1 MKIRSVAAML
11 FAASLGISAVA
22 LAEHPPTALARAGVS
37 RSGMSD
43 MGKRAA
49 AVVAKIRAQRGAA
62 IRLAIPSAKAAPG
75 PARSA
80 GATAASTALHPPGVS
95 PIPTDDADED
105 EGEPDCTTDSACLDE
120 GELPAGTQSETAI
133 AIDDSGQHVVI
144 GFNDFRGFNDPN
156 QLSISGFAY
165 SDDGGKTFVD
175 GGQLP
180 DGPLDE
186 FGFPQVFG
194 DPDVKYLGAC
204 NFVYSSIMLVVKSFP
219 GGLAVVQTMSVHR
232 SRDCGHTWEGPFE
245 VTSASNPSGLLD
257 ADGFPVDAADKEFID
272 VDRHTGRVLMTW
284 TNFTDTSVAPGGTQ
298 ILSTYSDDILSATPP
313 TFSKANIISATARE
327 GTGSIPRFGPEK
339 NQAYVVW
346 RRLPGGPTNSIAFAK
361 TDDGGKTW
369 SAPVEISAPFFII
382 DQILGNDRVH
392 SFPGMAVDKSHE
404 KTRGNIYV
412 AWAGNDSHDGAD
424 IMVLRSNNGGKSF
437 IGPVAINAR
446 PGGDRAQWFP
456 AVSVDNDTGRVFI
469 HYYDQGLTTSGDL
482 TQVSY
487 VFSDDG
493 GKHWSP
499 PLPLTDP
506 FHGGWGNDTS
516 QPNLGDYNQSVA
528 QRGKYYP
535 VFGLASRP
543 PGGFVDGQPDL
554 SMTVPD
560 PKVQVLPASDHRFR
574 AAPLDWQG
582 QSFVDSGRNGHID
595 PGELV
600 FLSVNLRNYVTN
612 PDSKGKIEDVFA
624 RLSTS
629 TPGVD
634 VILPFSSWRDI
645 KPGDTE
651 TNRFPFFLFTRSSF
665 QAGTPIDL
673 ELEIFSDDHQT
684 TILRHTIFTGTPQAT
699 VLVSESFDGS
709 TSIPAGWRAVAQ
721 TGAAAINWRIEPGSP
736 TSPGFCGT
744 TSNGAFHVNTAGS
757 AWQRL
762 FSPAFAV
769 PADSQWVTVEFD
781 VCYDTE
787 DEPLLNIWA
796 YDGLFL
802 RVTDLTGGTHT
813 LRSVLTEAFEDQF
826 TTDGFFG
833 YPKHFPRNSD
843 PAYFEDMSVWAG
855 TSGGAFQHVRMRL
868 PGMAGTIAQLR
879 FEYAQDAFGT
889 CADVRPGHSC
899 GVIIDNVKV
908 QSVKAAPKQP

>member
-22 LAEHPPTALARAGVS
+22 LAEHPPTALARAGVA
-37 RSGMSD
+37 RSGMSS

-49 AVVAKIRAQRGAA
+49 AVVAKIRAQRGAT
-62 IRLAIPSAKAAPG
+62 IRLAIPSAKPAPG

-80 GATAASTALHPPGVS
+80 AAAAASAALHPPGVS
-95 PIPTDDADED
+95 PIPTDAEDD
-105 EGEPDCTTDSACLDE
+105 EGEPDCSRDSACLDE
-120 GELPAGTQSETAI
+120 GELPAGTQSETSI
-133 AIDDSGQHVVI
+133 AIDDSGRHVVI
-144 GFNDFRGFNDPN
+144 GFNDFRGFNTP
-156 QLSISGFAY
+156 QLSVSGFMY

-180 DGPLDE
+180 DGPLDQ

-194 DPDVKYLGAC
+194 DPDVKYLGGC
-204 NFVYSSIMLVVKSFP
+204 NFVYSSIFVIVKSFP
-219 GGLAVVQTMSVHR
+219 GGLAIVQTMSVHR

-245 VTSASNPSGLLD
+245 VTAASNPSGLLD
-257 ADGFPVDAADKEFID
+257 PDGFPVDAADKEFID
-272 VDRHTGRVLMTW
+272 VDRHTGRLLMTW

-298 ILSTYSDDILSATPP
+298 ILSTYSDDFLSATPP
-313 TFSKANIISATARE
+313 TFSTANIISATARE

-346 RRLPGGPTNSIAFAK
+346 RRLPGGTTNSIAFAK
-361 TDDGGKTW
+361 TDNGGKTW
-369 SAPVEISAPFFII
+369 SDPVEISAPFFII

-392 SFPGMAVDKSHE
+392 SFPGMAVDKSWG

-456 AVSVDNDTGRVFI
+456 AVSVDDDTGRVFI

-493 GKHWSP
+493 GKHWSA

-535 VFGLASRP
+535 VFALASRP

-560 PKVQVLPASDHRFR
+560 PKVQVLPASDRGFR

-582 QSFVDSGRNGHID
+582 
-595 PGELV
+595 
-600 FLSVNLRNYVTN
+600 
-612 PDSKGKIEDVFA
+612 
-624 RLSTS
+624 
-629 TPGVD
+629 
-634 VILPFSSWRDI
+634 
-645 KPGDTE
+645 
-651 TNRFPFFLFTRSSF
+651 
-665 QAGTPIDL
+665 
-673 ELEIFSDDHQT
+673 
-684 TILRHTIFTGTPQAT
+684 
-699 VLVSESFDGS
+699 ESF
-709 TSIPAGWRAVAQ
+709 
-721 TGAAAINWRIEPGSP
+721 
-736 TSPGFCGT
+736 
-744 TSNGAFHVNTAGS
+744 
-757 AWQRL
+757 
-762 FSPAFAV
+762 
-769 PADSQWVTVEFD
+769 
-781 VCYDTE
+781 
-787 DEPLLNIWA
+787 
-796 YDGLFL
+796 
-802 RVTDLTGGTHT
+802 
-813 LRSVLTEAFEDQF
+813 
-826 TTDGFFG
+826 
-833 YPKHFPRNSD
+833 
-843 PAYFEDMSVWAG
+843 
-855 TSGGAFQHVRMRL
+855 
-868 PGMAGTIAQLR
+868 
-879 FEYAQDAFGT
+879 
-889 CADVRPGHSC
+889 
-899 GVIIDNVKV
+899 
-908 QSVKAAPKQP
+908 